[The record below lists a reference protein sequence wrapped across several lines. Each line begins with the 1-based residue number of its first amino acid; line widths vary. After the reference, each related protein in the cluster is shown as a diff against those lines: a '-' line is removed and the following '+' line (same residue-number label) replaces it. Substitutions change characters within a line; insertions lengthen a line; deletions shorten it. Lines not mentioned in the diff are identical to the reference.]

1 MAKRKKYKSYKNINS
16 TNHNSTC
23 KNYNS
28 NVVMLLAYMH
38 RYLFPIA
45 LGILPMLIAEVIGED
60 YLFEL
65 WGCAFLIYALYD
77 IIGYKCKWR
86 HIYCSYQNSSHQRMT
101 PNHVHWDDVKKSDIY
116 GMSALMGCF
125 GVILII
131 VSFFL

>member
-1 MAKRKKYKSYKNINS
+1 MAKGKKHKPYKNTNS
-16 TNHNSTC
+16 TNYNSTY

-28 NVVMLLAYMH
+28 SIVILLAYIH

-45 LGILPMLIAEVIGED
+45 LGILPLLIAKIIGED

-86 HIYCSYQNSSHQRMT
+86 HIYCSYQNSSRQKMT
-101 PNHVHWDDVKKSDIY
+101 PNHVHWDNVKKTDIY